1 MGNEVSRTAALKR
14 VFQKLDADQQ
24 GVLTLDQIL
33 SVKKIPGV
41 THPIS
46 NSALLLLRFDES
58 LEGTINFKEF
68 RNLLDHIRNAELKA
82 KGRKKKKRNKL
93 RVWSAV
99 SRDTVT
105 KSELSR
111 NTETPAWT
119 GRKPSSNHDSDSE
132 ESDEGSNNS
141 AENDDTLTEDI
152 EETLKVEA
160 KAFFDKMI
168 KSDEGREK
176 FIQWLWRLADTDKNN
191 LVAADELTCVLKALR
206 ADGIN
211 PENLV
216 YENDNDIKTTDLSK
230 KDQTIAKKLLEE
242 FDKGQTGFL
251 TQEEFTILADLI
263 LKNYEIKSEYEV
275 SDLFSRSNRD
285 RAQGS
290 PRSSYKF
297 ELDRIDF
304 LFLTF
309 SEISFNCQQ
318 IRLSTCT

>member
-1 MGNEVSRTAALKR
+1 
-14 VFQKLDADQQ
+14 
-24 GVLTLDQIL
+24 
-33 SVKKIPGV
+33 
-41 THPIS
+41 
-46 NSALLLLRFDES
+46 
-58 LEGTINFKEF
+58 
-68 RNLLDHIRNAELKA
+68 
-82 KGRKKKKRNKL
+82 
-93 RVWSAV
+93 
-99 SRDTVT
+99 
-105 KSELSR
+105 
-111 NTETPAWT
+111 
-119 GRKPSSNHDSDSE
+119 
-132 ESDEGSNNS
+132 
-141 AENDDTLTEDI
+141 
-152 EETLKVEA
+152 
-160 KAFFDKMI
+160 
-168 KSDEGREK
+168 
-176 FIQWLWRLADTDKNN
+176 
-191 LVAADELTCVLKALR
+191 LR

>member
-1 MGNEVSRTAALKR
+1 
-14 VFQKLDADQQ
+14 
-24 GVLTLDQIL
+24 
-33 SVKKIPGV
+33 
-41 THPIS
+41 
-46 NSALLLLRFDES
+46 
-58 LEGTINFKEF
+58 
-68 RNLLDHIRNAELKA
+68 
-82 KGRKKKKRNKL
+82 
-93 RVWSAV
+93 
-99 SRDTVT
+99 
-105 KSELSR
+105 
-111 NTETPAWT
+111 
-119 GRKPSSNHDSDSE
+119 
-132 ESDEGSNNS
+132 
-141 AENDDTLTEDI
+141 
-152 EETLKVEA
+152 
-160 KAFFDKMI
+160 MI